1 MEIGKYTTVGVRLG
15 QGAFGTVE
23 LATDG
28 KKQIAIKCIEK
39 DHIVQENMGIQVSKE
54 VSILKQL
61 KHKNIVYIEEVLMSP
76 GYLYIIME
84 YVKGGELFSKIAQT
98 GGKIPEDLCKRYV
111 YQICDALEYCHNLNV
126 CHRDIK
132 PQNIL
137 LDEKDNI
144 KLVDFGFATIMEME
158 DTTDFDEFNRG
169 MEAQSH
175 KMRETH
181 TLCGTDAYMAPELVS
196 RKKYM
201 GDKADIWAMGTVA
214 YFLITGSLPFRKF
227 DVKRLLYD
235 TLDLSPEQKDFI
247 SKCLDVVPENRY
259 SARRLLLHEW
269 IFDSKRLSN
278 SSSDTKENIEISS
291 SSSEDEDEITIS
303 FCVNIGSRNKKNLID
318 YIKEELSKN
327 EWKMKDQ
334 NSLEIIKVSK
344 KNDSGF
350 DMINIILH
358 ESTDRMFNIDIK
370 NGSAMKMATF
380 QSKHELKNILSNLEY

>member
-1 MEIGKYTTVGVRLG
+1 MEIGKYTTVGVKLG

-28 KKQIAIKCIEK
+28 KKQVAIKCIEK
-39 DHIVQENMGIQVSKE
+39 KHIVQENMGIQVSKE

-61 KHKNIVYIEEVLMSP
+61 KHKNIVCIEEVLMSS

-84 YVKGGELFSKIAQT
+84 YVKGGELFSKITQF
-98 GGKIPEDLCKRYV
+98 GGKIPEDLCKQYV

-137 LDEKDNI
+137 LDEKGYI

-158 DTTDFDEFNRG
+158 DTADFDEFNRG
-169 MEAQSH
+169 MEGQSC
-175 KMRETH
+175 KMRQNH

-196 RKKYM
+196 RKTYM
-201 GDKADIWAMGTVA
+201 GDKVDIWALGTVS
-214 YFLITGSLPFRKF
+214 YYLLTGRLPFKKF
-227 DVKRLLYD
+227 DVKRLIYD
-235 TLDLSPEQKDFI
+235 ISDLSLEQKDFI
-247 SKCLDVVPENRY
+247 SKCLDVVPENRH
-259 SARRLLLHEW
+259 SARSLLLHEW
-269 IFDSKRLSN
+269 ILHSKRLSN
-278 SSSDTKENIEISS
+278 TSLDMKENIEISS

-303 FCVNIGSRNKKNLID
+303 FSINTGSRNKQNLID

-334 NSLEIIKVSK
+334 TSLEMIKVSK
-344 KNDSGF
+344 KSDSGF
-350 DMINIILH
+350 DMVNIILH
-358 ESTDRMFNIDIK
+358 NSTTRILNIDIK

-380 QSKHELKNILSNLEY
+380 KSKNELKNILVNLEY

>member
-39 DHIVQENMGIQVSKE
+39 NHIVQENMGIQVSKE

-61 KHKNIVYIEEVLMSP
+61 KHKNIVYIEEVLMSS

-214 YFLITGSLPFRKF
+214 YFLITGRLPFKKF
-227 DVKRLLYD
+227 DVKRLMYN
-235 TLDLSPEQKDFI
+235 TLDLSLEQKDFI
-247 SKCLDVVPENRY
+247 SKCLDVVPENRH
-259 SARRLLLHEW
+259 SARSLLLHEW
-269 IFDSKRLSN
+269 ILHSKRLSN
-278 SSSDTKENIEISS
+278 TSSDTKENIEISS

-303 FCVNIGSRNKKNLID
+303 FSINTGSRNKQNLID

-334 NSLEIIKVSK
+334 TSLEIIKVSK

-350 DMINIILH
+350 NMINIILH
-358 ESTDRMFNIDIK
+358 NSTTRMFNIDIK

-380 QSKHELKNILSNLEY
+380 KSKNELKNILLNLEY

>member
-39 DHIVQENMGIQVSKE
+39 NHIVQENMGIQVSKE

-61 KHKNIVYIEEVLMSP
+61 KHKNIVCIEEVLMSS

-84 YVKGGELFSKIAQT
+84 YVKGGELFSKITQI
-98 GGKIPEDLCKRYV
+98 GGKIPEDLCKQYV

-169 MEAQSH
+169 MEAQSY

-214 YFLITGSLPFRKF
+214 YFLVTGSLPFKKF
-227 DVKRLLYD
+227 DVKRLVYNTLYMN
-235 TLDLSPEQKDFI
+235 LEQKDFI
-247 SKCLDVVPENRY
+247 SKCLDVVPENRH

-269 IFDSKRLSN
+269 IVDSKRSSN
-278 SSSDTKENIEISS
+278 TSSDTKENFDISS
-291 SSSEDEDEITIS
+291 SSSEDEDEITINFS
-303 FCVNIGSRNKKNLID
+303 INTGSRNKKNVID
-318 YIKEELSKN
+318 YIKEELYKN
-327 EWKMKDQ
+327 EWKIKDQ
-334 NSLEIIKVSK
+334 TSLEIIKVSK
-344 KNDSGF
+344 KSDSGF
-350 DMINIILH
+350 NMINIILH
-358 ESTDRMFNIDIK
+358 NSTTRMLNIDIK

-380 QSKHELKNILSNLEY
+380 KSKNELKNILLNLEY